1 MSLRTFIFG
10 LAASFGVAWLFIIVV
25 PFIKMRNLEPIQLNE
40 ATDGTTGIFYPKRTG
55 RITNGALVYAEYGC
69 YLFDHACKPLL
80 ADFMKKVD
88 TNIIGKNFNTGK
100 NASVDNF
107 ELVKINAE
115 IRNHSVEICGAE
127 LRAAM
132 TAMKKIVE

>member
-1 MSLRTFIFG
+1 
-10 LAASFGVAWLFIIVV
+10 
-25 PFIKMRNLEPIQLNE
+25 
-40 ATDGTTGIFYPKRTG
+40 
-55 RITNGALVYAEYGC
+55 
-69 YLFDHACKPLL
+69 
-80 ADFMKKVD
+80 MKKVD

-100 NASVDNF
+100 NGSVDNF